1 MNLFQIIIIK
11 FVRFYQRTAPT
22 SLRQCCRFS
31 PSCSE
36 YMILAVEK
44 YGATIGFFKGIKR
57 ILRCRKPNEGID
69 FP

>member
-1 MNLFQIIIIK
+1 MKIFQKLIIK
-11 FVRFYQRTAPT
+11 FVRFYQVTAPS

-44 YGATIGFFKGIKR
+44 YGAIKGFIKGIKR
-57 ILRCRKPNEGID
+57 ILRCRKPNGGID